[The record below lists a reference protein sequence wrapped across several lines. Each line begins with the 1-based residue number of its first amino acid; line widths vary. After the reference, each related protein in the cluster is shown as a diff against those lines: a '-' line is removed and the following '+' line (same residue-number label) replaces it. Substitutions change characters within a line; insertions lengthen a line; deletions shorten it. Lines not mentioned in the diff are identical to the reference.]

1 MGVVVALQDVG
12 PCRKEL
18 TIEVPAPAVEAETQR
33 VTQEYSRQ
41 ARLPGFRAGKVPA
54 AVLRKRYR
62 KEIEQEVLE
71 RLLPRYWKQ
80 AEAEKALDS
89 LIAPEVGS
97 VDFVEGKPLTFV
109 ATVEVRPEIAVSPER
124 QFELPDTEVLAG
136 DAEVGE
142 VIDQM
147 RAQIAP
153 WRAVERETVR
163 GDRAKLR
170 MRELP
175 AGEGEAAEA
184 SGEGAGDATSAGAE
198 ASPSAPAGDEVT
210 IEVGDPRIWDELT
223 VAVTGMRP
231 GQRNNF
237 TRQETP
243 PPAAGDETP
252 SAPPAAPTPRRFELE
267 LLGVEERDLPPLDDE
282 LAKKLGGVD
291 SVDLLRERVRERI
304 LAEKRARRRRQREQ
318 ALLSQLVERHPAT
331 LPQRVVDHEVRSLV
345 EDYAG
350 GLQRRGL
357 DLKQAGIDW
366 AQLASEL
373 RPQAE
378 RNVHARLV
386 IDAVAAAD
394 HIEVTEPELEATLR
408 MLARAEG
415 KSALQMRR
423 ALDEAGTLPGL
434 RRQLTRDKTIKHL
447 LGEPLEAPAA
457 GHEHHDHE
465 HHGHEHHGSR
475 ASRPRA
481 SRSRR
486 SGAPARPRALTTAG
500 AASIATLRRHSRARS
515 RPRNRPDTKGTPGS
529 ITAC

>member
-1 MGVVVALQDVG
+1 VGVVVALQDVG

-41 ARLPGFRAGKVPA
+41 ARLPGFRTGKVPA

-80 AEAEKALDS
+80 AEAEKALDP

-109 ATVEVRPEIAVSPER
+109 ATVEVRPEISVSPER
-124 QFELPDTEVLAG
+124 NFELPDAEVLAG
-136 DAEVGE
+136 DAEVDE

-147 RAQIAP
+147 RAQVAP
-153 WRAVERETVR
+153 WRAVEGEAVR
-163 GDRAKLR
+163 GHRAKLR
-170 MRELP
+170 MRELG
-175 AGEGEAAEA
+175 AGEGEPGVEGAATGETRDA
-184 SGEGAGDATSAGAE
+184 SGEAPSSAGVE
-198 ASPSAPAGDEVT
+198 SSPPAPAGDEVT

-223 VAVTGMRP
+223 LAVTGMRP

-237 TRQETP
+237 IRQEP
-243 PPAAGDETP
+243 APPATGDETP
-252 SAPPAAPTPRRFELE
+252 SAPPPRRFELE

-282 LAKKLGGVD
+282 LAKKLAGVD
-291 SVDLLRERVRERI
+291 TVDLLRERVRERV

-318 ALLSQLVERHPAT
+318 ALLAQLVERHPAT
-331 LPQRVVDHEVRSLV
+331 LPQRVVDHEVRNLV

-350 GLQRRGL
+350 SLQRRGL
-357 DLKQAGIDW
+357 DPKQAGIDW

-386 IDAVAAAD
+386 LDAVAAAD
-394 HIEVTEPELEATLR
+394 QIEVTEPELEATLR

-434 RRQLTRDKTIKHL
+434 RRQLTRDKTIQHL
-447 LGEPLEAPAA
+447 LGEPIDAPAA
-457 GHEHHDHE
+457 GHEPPHHAHDHEHHDHE
-465 HHGHEHHGSR
+465 HHDHEHHHHHHHD
-475 ASRPRA
+475 
-481 SRSRR
+481 
-486 SGAPARPRALTTAG
+486 
-500 AASIATLRRHSRARS
+500 ATEHEHDPER
-515 RPRNRPDTKGTPGS
+515 
-529 ITAC
+529 